1 MASHFE
7 SVPCDV
13 LQHIA
18 FLLASSSVLEPPHHL
33 INLLLTSST
42 IYRSLKISNCPHLY
56 ANIFRTKFDLVANI
70 HGRLTDSALA
80 VELLCRCRV
89 LGRAG
94 RRDLSFKNSRQDLL
108 AALRMILESRGL
120 NKTQLSAAGFP
131 EFILSFV
138 LQHLSHDTDCYPS
151 GRLKQDTNA
160 LAIWLLCFTISH
172 RMFCLFLKFLPSFNI
187 PSRDYCRNQHRNQGG
202 DHLFTPSFRRV
213 SRAYESTCF
222 FLPFLLTLKTWL
234 EHGNQRPRLVLVTGH
249 HWNRHG

>member
-1 MASHFE
+1 MASRFE
-7 SVPCDV
+7 SIPRDV

-42 IYRSLKISNCPHLY
+42 IYRSLNISNCSHLY

-70 HGRLTDSALA
+70 HGGLTDSALA
-80 VELLCRCRV
+80 LELLRRCRV

-94 RRDLSFKNSRQDLL
+94 RRDLSFNNSRQDLS

-120 NKTQLSAAGFP
+120 NKAQLSAAGFP

-138 LQHLSHDTDCYPS
+138 RQHLSHDTNFYPS
-151 GRLKQDTNA
+151 GRLKQDINA

-172 RMFCLFLKFLPSFNI
+172 RMF
-187 PSRDYCRNQHRNQGG
+187 
-202 DHLFTPSFRRV
+202 
-213 SRAYESTCF
+213 
-222 FLPFLLTLKTWL
+222 
-234 EHGNQRPRLVLVTGH
+234 RLVSQFVAFF
-249 HWNRHG
+249 